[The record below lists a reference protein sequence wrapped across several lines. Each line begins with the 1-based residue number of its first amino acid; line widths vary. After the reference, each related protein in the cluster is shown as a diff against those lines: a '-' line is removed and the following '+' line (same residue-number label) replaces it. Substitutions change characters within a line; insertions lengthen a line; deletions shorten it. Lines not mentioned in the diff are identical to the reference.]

1 MADVRKENGLRVLVA
16 LDSFKGSLSS
26 REAGQAVAEG
36 ARRAQPSAA
45 VRVVSMADG
54 GEGTVD
60 ALVEALGG
68 ERRTARVTGPLG
80 ATIEAVY
87 GLLPDGAA
95 VIEMAA
101 ASGLPLVPPD
111 RRDPLRATTRGTG
124 DLMLAALADGARR
137 LLIGIGGSATND
149 GGAGMAQALGAR
161 LLDEAGEELPPGG
174 GALRRLARIDAE
186 GLDPR
191 LKETEVTVISD
202 VTNPLC
208 GPLGASSVY
217 GPQKGAS
224 PEDVRELD
232 ACLAHYADVI
242 RRQLGP
248 DIAAAPGAGAAG
260 GLGAGLLVF
269 AGAELRRGADA
280 ILDALRF
287 DGMLAAC
294 DVVVTGEGRID
305 AQSAFG
311 KLPLAVATRARKQG
325 KPAIAV
331 VGAVAP
337 GAEALYAEGLTAIVP
352 ICDRPMTLAEAM
364 TDAAR
369 LTRDAAERAFRLLT
383 CSGGVFRGA

>member
-1 MADVRKENGLRVLVA
+1 MKVLVA
-16 LDSFKGSLSS
+16 LDSFKGSLTS
-26 REAGQAVAEG
+26 REAGQAVAAG
-36 ARRAQPSAA
+36 LRRAAPSAVA
-45 VRVVSMADG
+45 RVVPMADG

-68 ERRTARVTGPLG
+68 TRRNARVAGPLG
-80 ATIEAVY
+80 AQAEAGY
-87 GLLPDGAA
+87 GLLPDGTA

-101 ASGLPLVPPD
+101 ASGLPLVPP
-111 RRDPLRATTRGTG
+111 RLRDPRRASTRGTG
-124 DLMLAALADGARR
+124 ELMLAALDSGARR

-161 LLDEAGEELPPGG
+161 LLDAAGAELPPGG
-174 GALRRLARIDAE
+174 GALGRLARVDIS

-191 LKETEVTVISD
+191 LRETEIVVISD

-208 GPLGASSVY
+208 GPLGASAVY

-232 ACLAHYADVI
+232 ACLAHYARVLRD
-242 RRQLGP
+242 QLGQ
-248 DIAAAPGAGAAG
+248 DIAEAPGAGAAG

-269 AGAELRRGADA
+269 AAAQLRRGTDA
-280 ILDALRF
+280 VLDTLRF
-287 DGMLAAC
+287 DEMLADC

-311 KLPLAVATRARKQG
+311 KLPQGVAARAKAQG
-325 KPAIAV
+325 KPALAI

-337 GAEALYAEGLTAIVP
+337 GAEVLYDEGLTAIIP
-352 ICDRPMTLAEAM
+352 ICDRPMTLEEAIA
-364 TDAAR
+364 DAAR
-369 LTRDAAERAFRLLT
+369 LVQGAAERAFRLLLRE
-383 CSGGVFRGA
+383 C